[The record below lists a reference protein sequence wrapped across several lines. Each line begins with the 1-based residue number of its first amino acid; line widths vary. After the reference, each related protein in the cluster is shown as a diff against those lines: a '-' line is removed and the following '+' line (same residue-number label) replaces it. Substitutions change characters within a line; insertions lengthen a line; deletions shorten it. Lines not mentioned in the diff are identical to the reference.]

1 MASGSTIHNIAE
13 APLITGPR
21 RARSKVNLPP
31 EGRAVPEL
39 AIAPAPEGA
48 LRIALVVKAI
58 DLVVGLEL
66 VIALAA
72 EVARPIVP
80 AAEPI
85 DLVVAEPAIAL
96 GAEGVVPIVLAVA
109 EPGNASV
116 ATMFLG
122 AAVPARA
129 VPLAVVGG

>member
-1 MASGSTIHNIAE
+1 M
-13 APLITGPR
+13 
-21 RARSKVNLPP
+21 
-31 EGRAVPEL
+31 PEL

-66 VIALAA
+66 VIAPAA
-72 EVARPIVP
+72 EVARPIAPAVAEVVRPTGPEAEPIALVVAGAARPTVP
-80 AAEPI
+80 AAER
-85 DLVVAEPAIAL
+85 V
-96 GAEGVVPIVLAVA
+96 VLAVA
-109 EPGNASV
+109 EPENASV

-129 VPLAVVGG
+129 VPLAVVAVG

>member
-1 MASGSTIHNIAE
+1 M
-13 APLITGPR
+13 
-21 RARSKVNLPP
+21 
-31 EGRAVPEL
+31 PEL

-66 VIALAA
+66 VIAPAA
-72 EVARPIVP
+72 EVARPTVP
-80 AAEPI
+80 AAER
-85 DLVVAEPAIAL
+85 V
-96 GAEGVVPIVLAVA
+96 VLAVA
-109 EPGNASV
+109 EPENASV

-129 VPLAVVGG
+129 VPLAVVAVG

>member
-1 MASGSTIHNIAE
+1 M
-13 APLITGPR
+13 
-21 RARSKVNLPP
+21 
-31 EGRAVPEL
+31 PEL

-80 AAEPI
+80 EAEVVRPTAPEAEPIDRVVAGAARPIVPAAEPI
-85 DLVVAEPAIAL
+85 APVVAAA
-96 GAEGVVPIVLAVA
+96 
-109 EPGNASV
+109 GNASV
-116 ATMFLG
+116 AAMFLG

-129 VPLAVVGG
+129 VPLAVVAVG